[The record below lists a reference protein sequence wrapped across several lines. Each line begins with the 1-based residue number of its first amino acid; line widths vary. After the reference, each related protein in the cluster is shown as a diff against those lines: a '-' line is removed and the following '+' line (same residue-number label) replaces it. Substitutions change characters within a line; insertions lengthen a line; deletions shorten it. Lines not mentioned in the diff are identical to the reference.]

1 MSKKDGR
8 IVVWPAYFDSSK
20 TRSQGRMV
28 PKSMAV
34 ESPTAEEIYDACLD
48 LKLASTLEPA
58 KRLPSGWWERQG
70 RVLVTKKETKM
81 KSLLAISKV
90 LMRKRQ
96 QRKAT

>member
-8 IVVWPAYFDSSK
+8 IVIWPAYFDSSK
-20 TRSQGRMV
+20 TRRRKDGPQIH
-28 PKSMAV
+28 AV

-96 QRKAT
+96 QRKAP

>member
-1 MSKKDGR
+1 MSKNGGR

-34 ESPTAEEIYDACLD
+34 ESPTAEEIYEACLD
-48 LKLASTLEPA
+48 LKMASTLEPT
-58 KRLPSGWWERQG
+58 KRLPSCWWERQG
-70 RVLVTKKETKM
+70 RVQVTKKETKM

-90 LMRKRQ
+90 LTRKRQ
-96 QRKAT
+96 QRKAP